1 MDLKAD
7 GEDWEKK
14 LAAIG
19 GKGFFTALQVWFT
32 GAFWKVLVWDSS
44 VA

>member
-14 LAAIG
+14 LATVG
-19 GKGFFTALQVWFT
+19 GKGFSTAFQLWFT
-32 GAFWKVLVWDSS
+32 GAFWKVLVWGNS